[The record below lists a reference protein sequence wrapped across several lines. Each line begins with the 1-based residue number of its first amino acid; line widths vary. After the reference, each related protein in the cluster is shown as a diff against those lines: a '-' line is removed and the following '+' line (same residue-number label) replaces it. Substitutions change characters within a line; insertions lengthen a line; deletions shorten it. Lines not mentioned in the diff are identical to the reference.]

1 MSQAIAHSAY
11 GPGTRV
17 EVRSRFDSGWKRGFE
32 IDTVVPEGYLV
43 RRLSDG
49 ATLPACFAEDDLR
62 AERDATSW
70 R

>member
-1 MSQAIAHSAY
+1 MSHAIAHGAFE
-11 GPGTRV
+11 PGTRV

-32 IDTVVPEGYLV
+32 IDTAVADGYLI

-49 ATLPACFAEDDLR
+49 ATLPACFGEDDLR
-62 AERDATSW
+62 LERELPTW